1 MQKKLRRWTD
11 EEEQMILN
19 YPFNDKLVADT
30 LGRTVHAVK
39 IKRYR
44 LLKEQKEKETQRK
57 LYKFIDAAI
66 FFLILLI
73 TVFCVIAAAIMKH
86 V

>member
-1 MQKKLRRWTD
+1 MQKKLRRWTE

-19 YPFNDKLVADT
+19 FPFNDKLVADT

-44 LLKEQKEKETQRK
+44 LLRGQKERESQKRI
-57 LYKFIDAAI
+57 YRFIDAVI
-66 FFLILLI
+66 FFLVLLI
-73 TVFCVIAAAIMKH
+73 TIFCVIAAVVMKR

>member
-1 MQKKLRRWTD
+1 MQKKLRRWTE

-19 YPFNDKLVADT
+19 FPFNDKLVADT

-44 LLKEQKEKETQRK
+44 LLRGKKERESQKRI
-57 LYKFIDAAI
+57 YRFIDAVI
-66 FFLILLI
+66 FFLVLLI
-73 TVFCVIAAAIMKH
+73 TIFCVIAAVVMKR

>member
-19 YPFNDKLVADT
+19 FPFNDKLVADT

-44 LLKEQKEKETQRK
+44 LLRGKKERESQKKIYR
-57 LYKFIDAAI
+57 FIDAVI
-66 FFLILLI
+66 FFLVLLI
-73 TVFCVIAAAIMKH
+73 TIFCVIAAVVMKR